1 MALPNPFAIGFALVA
16 ASIVVGVDFATQ
28 AQRQDV
34 AIQAFTKDAYLGT
47 LERRVQGT
55 VDWVEKKQV
64 QSVSARDHLPEA
76 PEGWTREAW
85 DVESINLDDLTRGMH
100 MLEKSR
106 AKKEHIAARL
116 VADDQVWQYR
126 HGNEIVRIFVRF
138 DREKYVP
145 KVPIS
150 GWLTERF
157 APLKK
162 PKYLPYA
169 VVQGVPFLKIES
181 GRGADVGQP
190 LMLEAVLGDNVT
202 LAVAGQA
209 TRVTVLE
216 LIEQINFDAL
226 NAMLDHSLRP
236 VGSGAPELTE
246 VKAMTLARL
255 HARARN
261 AGIELSLAE
270 MNATLISKVED
281 WDAFLAERGL
291 ADGGSNRNVAA
302 GVVNAVSQN
311 IDNVTESN
319 ARPSGKQGVSR
330 LQLSGGRTCIGQ
342 TSRLCH

>member
-16 ASIVVGVDFATQ
+16 AAILVGVDFFTQ
-28 AQRQDV
+28 SQRQGV
-34 AIQAFTKDAYLGT
+34 AVAAFTKDEYLGT
-47 LERRVQGT
+47 LEQRFQDT
-55 VDWVEKKQV
+55 LYWVEKKQV

-85 DVESINLDDLTRGMH
+85 DVESIDLADITRGMH

-106 AKKEHIAARL
+106 AKKEYIAARL
-116 VADDQVWQYR
+116 VADDEVWQYR
-126 HGNEIVRIFVRF
+126 RDNEVVRIFVRF

-157 APLKK
+157 APVEK
-162 PKYLPYA
+162 PKYIPYA

-181 GRGADVGQP
+181 KRSRDMGQP

-202 LAVAGQA
+202 LAVAGSA
-209 TRVTVLE
+209 TRRTVLE
-216 LIEQINFDAL
+216 LIELIDYDAL

-236 VGSGAPELTE
+236 VGSGAPNLTE
-246 VKAMTLARL
+246 VKEMTLAGI

-261 AGIELSLAE
+261 SGVELSLAD

-281 WDAFLAERGL
+281 WDAFLQERGM
-291 ADGGSNRNVAA
+291 ADLSPNRSVAD
-302 GVVNAVSQN
+302 GVVNAVSQD
-311 IDNVTESN
+311 IDKITASK
-319 ARPSGKQGVSR
+319 ADPSGKSGVSR
-330 LQLSGGRTCIGQ
+330 LQLSGGRTCIGDA
-342 TSRLCH
+342 SRLCH